1 MARILIV
8 DDEAEICTI
17 LKDYFTLKNY
27 EVYTASDG
35 LSALNLIREVK
46 PHVVLLDILMP
57 GMSGIDTLKEI
68 RKYDPNLGVI
78 MVTALT
84 DKDTVEKVLELG
96 ADDYI
101 TKPFNLQYIDTSV
114 TVKISDLLTKTE
126 GKLRDSYE
134 SLQKIL
140 DGIIKAMARVVET
153 RDPYT
158 AGHQERVARLATAI
172 ADEMGWNSERIN
184 VIRIASIMHDLGK
197 IYVPAEILTKPDKLS
212 PIEFEIIKTHPA
224 VGYDILKEIEFPWPV
239 AEIIHQHH
247 ERVNGSGY
255 PRGLKSDD
263 IMMESKILCVA
274 DVVEA
279 MASHRPYRP
288 GHGIDAALEEVSKNR
303 GVLFDSLVVDACV
316 RIFREKGFKL
326 Q

>member
-1 MARILIV
+1 MAKILIV
-8 DDEAEICTI
+8 DDEVELSEI
-17 LKDYFTLKNY
+17 LKDYFIQKNY
-27 EVYTASDG
+27 EVYTAQDG
-35 LSALNLIREVK
+35 LSALKLIREVK

-57 GMSGIDTLKEI
+57 GMSGIDTLIEI
-68 RKYDPNLGVI
+68 RKQDPNLGVI
-78 MVTALT
+78 MVTAMT
-84 DKDTVEKVLELG
+84 DKETVEKVLELG

-114 TVKISDLLTKTE
+114 TVKISDLLTKAE

-134 SLQKIL
+134 SLKKML

-158 AGHQERVARLATAI
+158 SGHQERVARLATAI
-172 ADEMGWNSERIN
+172 AEEMGWTAEQMN
-184 VIRIASIMHDLGK
+184 VIRIAAIIHDLGK
-197 IYVPAEILTKPDKLS
+197 IYVPAEILTKPDKLNHL
-212 PIEFEIIKTHPA
+212 EFEIIKTHPA
-224 VGYDILKEIEFPWPV
+224 VGYEILKEIEFPWPI

-247 ERVNGSGY
+247 EKVNGSGY
-255 PRGLKSDD
+255 PRGLKSED
-263 IMMESKILCVA
+263 ILMESRIICVA

-288 GHGIDAALEEVSKNR
+288 GHGIDAALEEISKNR
-303 GVLFDSLVVDACV
+303 GILFDPTVVDACI